1 MKFTN
6 FIPIDSTQQR
16 QNGRKQGVSTYA
28 KHTWL
33 QKISLIFSLLICLSI
48 GVSAQETWTGTTD
61 GDWMKNANWL
71 DNSAPLSGVIAGTGI
86 LTINAPANE
95 PTTNLP
101 TKIVAKQL
109 LVMSPFTIPV
119 GITVEVDGTSLALDG
134 VITTSRG
141 PGVIGNLTVLGT
153 LDVKNA
159 NMNGLEIG
167 QDGSILTN
175 LGTISVSKSGGNGM
189 LLTGTGSSVTDGKM
203 TIDMSGDNGL
213 QIDAGR
219 PFDHQHGSTIE
230 ITASANDGIQNAGTI
245 ENSGNITITGTT
257 AANGIENTGTFTNDS
272 LAVLMI
278 TGIAQ
283 DGINT
288 SGTFINDGATINI
301 GDGTSAHIGDEGIE
315 VTGGTFSNFS
325 NVAQGGGAIKVN
337 GVTGDGFFITGTL
350 NNGATAVG
358 DSLGT
363 ITVDNTNGNGIQVAG
378 TLNSIQKSSIDI
390 GSNGGNV
397 KLVGLIGGG
406 TVNNSDGST
415 LKLDGDISAAATTGT
430 VTNDGILEIVKTAS
444 FAVTGLQN
452 NAVVKSSAATS
463 SVTGVIN
470 NVGII
475 IDPNNSFGSDLTAR
489 TDVFA
494 SNNGVIVAPFA
505 AECYADTVDNFLI
518 TDLTDAA
525 LAVFNY
531 LPSSPFT
538 MVGNAN
544 AAVLDATN
552 NVLRL
557 NMVQSLMDFKYTATV
572 AGTSCTADG
581 SVSISF
587 ANVVSPAVACNNNIQ
602 VSLDANCSAVLTP
615 DVILEGDFMCYD
627 GFTVELLEG
636 ANIGQATLDASY
648 LGQTVQV
655 KVTSPLG
662 NSCWGTVTVES
673 KLPPVLTC
681 KDTTIICN
689 QSTDP
694 VVIGGQPTATNAC
707 NNEVTFT
714 YADNVSNF
722 TCKVGTGTDPD
733 TISQITRTWRG
744 TDANGNSSTCVQT
757 IHILKPQLTTAN
769 IIWPVNDTLYC
780 GNNPGVT
787 PAATGYP
794 LIKFNGDTVSV
805 DQFCSF
811 GLNFQDQ
818 EFSTSCASERK
829 ILRTWTIF
837 DWCRPNTAPFTNALT
852 PGPQLIK
859 IVDTVGAV
867 ITDLP
872 IITEIQVTFP
882 DQNSCTADVTVPAVT
897 VSDVCSGES
906 ITVSVSA
913 GLSTINTNGGTLKDV
928 PFGTQIVTYT
938 ATDACGNSST
948 ATVSIVISDNIAP
961 TVICKENIVVAL
973 TQSGT
978 AQVIAEAF
986 DNGSYDNCQLDSI
999 RVRRMDSCGTAMVLP
1014 FGKVVEFQCCDVNQ
1028 EVMVELGVWDSVGN
1042 FNSCMVMVQVQD
1054 KVTPTITCPP
1064 DVTVT
1069 CDTNL
1074 TDLTIFGPAAV
1085 SGGACNA
1092 TALNLVETRNLDNCG
1107 VGTIARTWTVPGTTV
1122 SCTQTIT
1129 VTLVPNLTFNI
1140 TRMPQPRIDIQ
1151 CSAGI
1156 DIENL
1161 GQDSLQV
1168 ESSGCQLLAVSYN
1181 QKVFNT
1187 TGECKE
1193 VLRTW
1198 EIIDWCQNPTATPG
1212 LPGYLVVTQIA
1223 KLVDTIL
1230 PTFINTMDTMI
1241 VNADHSECS
1250 ASITLPIFTAVD
1262 SCGVTP
1268 TVRINGTIAV
1278 DNLVDATAGTTLLAV
1293 PVGTYEVIYTAV
1305 DGCNNSTSTPLT
1317 IIVQDNEGPTLFC
1330 DDLVTTLTLK
1340 ADEPAGSD
1348 NRGWV
1353 TVWASD
1359 FNCKISDCNLGDG
1372 VQALRFPSQGIG
1384 LTQPPADTSSQWTFN
1399 CATKGEQ
1406 VGDLWVSDAS
1416 GNWDYVRVTVT
1427 IQDNMNICP
1436 DISLTGS
1443 MISGTIENELGEKV
1457 EEVTVSIGG
1466 YDMTPTITGIDGNY
1480 EFDQL
1485 PNNSNYTV
1493 APVKNMEPLNGVST
1507 FDLVLIS
1514 KHILGLN
1521 KLDSP
1526 YKQIA
1531 ADINRSGT
1539 ITAYDLVQL
1548 RQLIL
1553 NVTTEFVNN
1562 DSWRFVDANY
1572 EFNSENPAAES
1583 FVEVA
1588 SIGNL
1593 SDNTEAHFIAVK
1605 IGDVNITSTANRGL
1619 VNGESRTTN
1628 GTLAFTAKEVS
1639 FEAGNVF
1646 NADIS
1651 LANIEK
1657 VEGYQFTLDVDL
1669 AKVEIV
1675 TIEEGVARTG
1685 NFGQKM
1691 IKRGQ
1696 LTTSWNQGV
1705 ELVQDEERMF
1715 SVVLRAKTAGNLSE
1729 VLSISSEL
1737 TTAEA
1742 YNTVGE
1748 VLDVALTFD
1757 GGTATGS
1764 EFSLYNNKP
1773 NPFKNETTIS
1783 FDLPDAGTARLTIFD
1798 ISGRIVEAK
1807 EAVYPK
1813 GYNEVQIAKAALQ
1826 GSGVYFY
1833 QLETA
1838 THTAKK
1844 KMILID

>member
-6 FIPIDSTQQR
+6 FIPIDSTQLR
-16 QNGRKQGVSTYA
+16 QNNGRKTRVSTYA
-28 KHTWL
+28 KQNWL
-33 QKISLIFSLLICLSI
+33 QKISLVFSLLVCLSI
-48 GVSAQETWTGTTD
+48 GVSAQEIWIGTTD
-61 GDWMKNANWL
+61 GDWTKNSNWM
-71 DNSAPLSGVIAGTGI
+71 DGSAPLSGVIAGTGI
-86 LTINAPANE
+86 LTINAPANA

-101 TKIVAKQL
+101 ATIVAKQL
-109 LVMSPFTIPV
+109 LVMSPFTIPTGV
-119 GITVEVDGTSLALDG
+119 TVEVDGTSLALDG
-134 VITTSRG
+134 VITSAT
-141 PGVIGNLTVLGT
+141 GNLTVLGT

-159 NMNGLEIG
+159 NMNGLEVG
-167 QDGSILTN
+167 QDGTILTN
-175 LGTISVSKSGGNGM
+175 LGTINVANSGTNGIM
-189 LLTGTGSSVTDGKM
+189 LTGTGSSVMDGSLK
-203 TIDMSGDNGL
+203 IAMSGGNGL

-219 PFDHQHGSTIE
+219 TFDHRKGKTLE
-230 ITASANDGIQNAGTI
+230 ITGSANNGIQNAGI
-245 ENSGNITITGTT
+245 FESSGNITINGTT
-257 AANGIENTGTFTNDS
+257 AANGIANTGTFTNDS
-272 LAVLMI
+272 LAVLTIMS
-278 TGIAQ
+278 TAQ
-283 DGINT
+283 DGITT
-288 SGTFINDGATINI
+288 SGTFVNDGATINI
-301 GDGTSAHIGDEGIE
+301 GNGTPANIGDEGIE
-315 VTGGTFSNFS
+315 ITAGTFSNFS
-325 NVAQGGGAIKVN
+325 NVAEGGGIIKIN

-350 NNGATAVG
+350 NNGASAAG
-358 DSLGT
+358 DSLGI

-378 TLNSIQKSSIDI
+378 TLNSIQKSSIAT

-397 KLVGLIGGG
+397 KLVGLIGSGA
-406 TVNNSDGST
+406 VNNSDGST
-415 LKLDGDISAAATTGT
+415 MKLDGDVRSAETTGAI
-430 VTNDGILEIVKTAS
+430 TNDGILEIIKAS
-444 FAVTGLQN
+444 TFTGTGLQN
-452 NAVVKSSAATS
+452 NAIIKSSAPAATVS
-463 SVTGVIN
+463 GVIN
-470 NVGII
+470 NVGIV
-475 IDPNNSFGSDLTAR
+475 IDPNNSLNSNLTTR
-489 TDVFA
+489 TDVIT
-494 SNNGVIVAPFA
+494 SNNGVIVAPFSA
-505 AECYADTVDNFLI
+505 QCYADTVDNFLI
-518 TDLTDAA
+518 TDLSDAA
-525 LAVFNY
+525 LAAFNY

-538 MVGNAN
+538 MPGNAN
-544 AAVLDATN
+544 AAVLDAAN

-557 NMVQSLMDFKYTATV
+557 NMVQSLMNFEYTATV
-572 AGTSCTADG
+572 AGTTCMADG
-581 SVSISF
+581 TVSISF
-587 ANVVSPAVACNNNIQ
+587 SNVVSPAVACNNNVQ
-602 VSLDANCSAVLTP
+602 VSLDANCRAVLTP

-636 ANIGQATLDASY
+636 ANIGKDTLDASY

-681 KDTTIICN
+681 TDTTIICN
-689 QSTDP
+689 KSTDP
-694 VVIGGQPTATNAC
+694 AVIGGQPIATNSC
-707 NNEVTFT
+707 NSDITFT
-714 YADNVSNF
+714 YSDNVTSF
-722 TCKVGTGTDPD
+722 ACLVGTGIAPD
-733 TISQITRTWRG
+733 TISRIVRTWRG
-744 TDANGNSSTCVQT
+744 TDSFGNSSTCTQT
-757 IHILKPQLTTAN
+757 IHIVKPQVTLAN
-769 IIWPVNDTLYC
+769 VIWPANDTLYC
-780 GNNPGVT
+780 GDNPDVT
-787 PAATGYP
+787 PTATGFP
-794 LIKFNGDTVSV
+794 MISFNGDTVSV

-837 DWCRPNTAPFTNALT
+837 DWCRPNTAPITNALM
-852 PGPQLIK
+852 PQGPQLIK
-859 IVDTVGAV
+859 VVDSVGPA

-872 IITEIQVTFP
+872 IITEVQVTFP
-882 DQNSCTADVTVPAVT
+882 DQNSCTADVTVPAVM

-913 GLSTINTNGGTLKDV
+913 GLSTINTNGGTLRNV
-928 PFGTQIVTYT
+928 PFGTQTVTYT
-938 ATDACGNSST
+938 ATDACGNSSS

-961 TVICKENIVVAL
+961 TVICKENLVVAL

-978 AQVIAEAF
+978 AQVRAEAF

-1014 FGKVVEFQCCDVNQ
+1014 FGRIVDFQCCDVGQ

-1042 FNSCMVMVQVQD
+1042 FNSCMVIVQVQD

-1074 TDLTIFGPAAV
+1074 TNLAIFGPATV

-1092 TALNLVETRNLDNCG
+1092 SSLDLVETRNLDNCG
-1107 VGTIARTWTVPGTTV
+1107 VGTITRTWTVPGTTV

-1129 VTLVPNLTFNI
+1129 VTLVPNTSFEI
-1140 TRMPQPRIDIQ
+1140 TRMPQPEVRIQ
-1151 CSAGI
+1151 CSEGI
-1156 DIENL
+1156 DIEAL

-1212 LPGYLVVTQIA
+1212 MPGYRVVTQVV
-1223 KLVDTIL
+1223 KLIDTIV

-1250 ASITLPIFTAVD
+1250 AAVVLPAFTAVD

-1268 TVRINGTIAV
+1268 TVRINGIIGV
-1278 DNLVDATAGTTLLAV
+1278 DTLVNATAGTTILAV
-1293 PVGTYEVIYTAV
+1293 PVGTYNVIYTAV
-1305 DGCNNSTSTPLT
+1305 DGCNNSTSMPLT
-1317 IIVQDNEGPTLFC
+1317 IIVQDNEGPTVFC

-1348 NRGWV
+1348 DRGWV

-1359 FNCKISDCNLGDG
+1359 FNCKVSDCNLGDG
-1372 VQALRFPSQGIG
+1372 TQALRFPSQGIG

-1466 YDMTPTITGIDGNY
+1466 YNMTPTITGTDGTY

-1493 APVKNMEPLNGVST
+1493 APVKSMEPLNGVST

-1553 NVTTEFVNN
+1553 NVTTEFANN

-1583 FVEVA
+1583 FTEVA

-1619 VNGESRTTN
+1619 VSGESRTTS
-1628 GTLAFTAKEVS
+1628 GTLAFTTKDVA

-1646 NADIS
+1646 NADIN
-1651 LANIEK
+1651 LANLEK

-1669 AKVEIV
+1669 SKVEIV

-1757 GGTATGS
+1757 KGTATES
-1764 EFSLYNNKP
+1764 EFVLHNNKP
-1773 NPFKNETTIS
+1773 NPFKDITTIS

-1813 GYNEVQIAKAALQ
+1813 GYNEVQVEKAALQ